1 MRIPNLSLVAAL
13 ALGSL
18 LVCTSIS
25 NAQDA
30 KEGKKRNF
38 SPQARVEQ
46 LDKELKL
53 TADQKTKLTAVF
65 EDQTKKMR
73 DLRADTNLS
82 QEDRR
87 AKSRTMMEEQT
98 KKMKD
103 ILTPDQFQKWE
114 KMREEMKGKGGGK
127 GKKSA

>member
-1 MRIPNLSLVAAL
+1 VAAL
-13 ALGSL
+13 ALGGL
-18 LVCTSIS
+18 LVCTNIS

-30 KEGKKRNF
+30 KEGKKRGF
-38 SPQARVEQ
+38 TPQARVEQ

-53 TADQKTKLTAVF
+53 TADQKTKLTALF

-87 AKSRTMMEEQT
+87 AKSRTMMEESN

-103 ILTPDQFQKWE
+103 ILTPDQFEKWQ
-114 KMREEMKGKGGGK
+114 KMRDEMKGKGGGK